1 MTEGSKKLLWIGW
14 DGADWEHI
22 KPLLDEGLLPNLEKL
37 INEGVMGNL
46 ATLQPVLRP
55 CSGIPPPRVNT
66 HTNMESMVLRNPI
79 IKTVALVRLAVTPGN
94 PKSLEHPV
102 ATGNEK

>member
-46 ATLQPVLRP
+46 ATLATR
-55 CSGIPPPRVNT
+55 S
-66 HTNMESMVLRNPI
+66 
-79 IKTVALVRLAVTPGN
+79 VAHAVEYRCHG
-94 PKSLEHPV
+94 
-102 ATGNEK
+102 